1 MLSFSPSLNDKAA
14 GPDGFSVELY
24 SVFGSTISQISMH
37 AEAF

>member
-24 SVFGSTISQISMH
+24 SSTISLISMH